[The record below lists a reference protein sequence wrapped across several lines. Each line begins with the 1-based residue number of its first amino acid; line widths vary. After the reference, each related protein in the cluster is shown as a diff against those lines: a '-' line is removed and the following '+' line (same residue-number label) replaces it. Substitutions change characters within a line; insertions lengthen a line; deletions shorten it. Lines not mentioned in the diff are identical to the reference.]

1 MKINAFLVTAI
12 LSAVLLLISHLTDTA
27 STLHFFFTLILVP
40 VLCVFIGGYS
50 GWKIRS
56 RWLLP
61 LIPVAMVFLFALF
74 FGEITDSQTVMYAGF
89 VLLIGLTSML
99 LAAMV
104 RSFAPKR

>member
-1 MKINAFLVTAI
+1 MKINAFLLTAF

-27 STLHFFFTLILVP
+27 STLHFFF
-40 VLCVFIGGYS
+40 IGGYS

-56 RWLLP
+56 RWFLP

-74 FGEITDSQTVMYAGF
+74 FGEIADSQTVMYAGF